1 MKTSLLVL
9 LATLSLSAMAQNR
22 PGQIERPCDEFDQK
36 LNRAQNQV
44 RDFDKELRKLESKL
58 SNIEERLSTRTQV
71 LSSLLAQR
79 ENINNEMRNLGSD
92 QINLRR
98 EVDRLQ
104 AESASLDNTIRV
116 KETQRQRFQAAANA
130 TSNLE
135 IKREN
140 LREAKRLEK
149 EIESLQANLSN
160 MTQTLRASSQRANQI
175 DQQVSQRNQQLQ
187 QISQQIESEQRD
199 PAISRL
205 QQERNEVI
213 NELSNA
219 QISLDGLNDQ
229 VTRAT
234 NHVNMCYGYLELS
247 VKYPAA
253 LRISKKLVKQTCAKY
268 KAVDQGS
275 ELENEAQTELLNS
288 ACQ

>member
-1 MKTSLLVL
+1 LKTSLLVL
-9 LATLSLSAMAQNR
+9 LATLSVSALAQNR

-36 LNRAQNQV
+36 LSRAQGQV
-44 RDFDKELRKLESKL
+44 RDFDKELRKLENKIG
-58 SNIEERLSTRTQV
+58 NIEERLATRTQV

-79 ENINNEMRNLGSD
+79 ESINNEIRNLGSD

-104 AESASLDNTIRV
+104 AETSSLDNTIRI
-116 KETQRQRFQAAANA
+116 KETQRQRFQAAAA
-130 TSNLE
+130 AASNLE

-149 EIESLQANLSN
+149 EIESLQANLSGMN
-160 MTQTLRASSQRANQI
+160 QSLRTSSQRANQI
-175 DQQVSQRNQQLQ
+175 DQQVSQRHQQLQ
-187 QISQQIESEQRD
+187 QISQSIEAEQRD
-199 PAISRL
+199 PAIARL
-205 QQERNEVI
+205 QQERIEAI

-229 VTRAT
+229 VSRAT
-234 NHVNMCYGYLELS
+234 NHVTMCYGYLELS
-247 VKYPAA
+247 VKYPAV
-253 LRISKKLVKQTCAKY
+253 LRISKKLVKQGCVKF